1 LTRLGQGEIEGN
13 SSPREP
19 RPAAVTFVTTEH
31 FVLQGARAA
40 TVSEANGRASVF
52 LGAVSGG
59 LIALGFIGQASH
71 LGVAFDAFGLVLLP
85 TLAFLGLTTFRRAFQ
100 TGLDDAESAAR
111 IARLRAFYFD
121 AAPEVEP
128 YLLSVPPQQRLE
140 AQGIRESRVQAFFSM
155 PGTLAVITA
164 VLTGATVGMLVAVAS
179 SHEAAAAFPAGGLAA
194 LLTLALMMR
203 WLNREI
209 AAARGRL
216 MPSLGAELGSR
227 VAPP

>member
-1 LTRLGQGEIEGN
+1 MEGN
-13 SSPREP
+13 GAPREP

-31 FVLQGARAA
+31 FVLEGARAA

-59 LIALGFIGQASH
+59 LIALGLIGQASH
-71 LGVAFDAFGLVLLP
+71 LGAAFDAFGLILLP

-121 AAPEVEP
+121 AAPEVES
-128 YLLSVPPQQRLE
+128 YLLSVPPQERLE
-140 AQGIRESRVQAFFSM
+140 AQGIRDSRVQAFFSM
-155 PGTLAVITA
+155 SGTIAVITA
-164 VLTGATVGMLVAVAS
+164 VLTGAAVGLLVAVAS

-194 LLTLALMMR
+194 LFTLTLMMR
-203 WLNREI
+203 YLNREI
-209 AAARGRL
+209 AAARRRL
-216 MPSLGAELGSR
+216 MPGL
-227 VAPP
+227 